1 MELANILRFPE
12 YMNRAE
18 YTKAAGISDNTARNR
33 IKARIVSYLEI
44 DGVCVI
50 NTERSPLKMR
60 FHSGSPE
67 VGHPILE
74 GVGIG
79 ALRELRSVRTYARG
93 KKRRAETFLTAIL
106 SGKIKGVVVGT
117 EVFAYKSELDQL

>member
-18 YTKAAGISDNTARNR
+18 YTKAAGIAENTARNR

-44 DGVCVI
+44 DQVCVI
-50 NTERSPLKMR
+50 NTEKSPLNKR
-60 FHSGSPE
+60 FDSGSPE
-67 VGHPILE
+67 VAHPVLE
-74 GVGIG
+74 GVSLG
-79 ALRELRSVRTYARG
+79 ALRDLRSVRTYARS
-93 KKRRAETFLTAIL
+93 KKRRADTFLTAIL
-106 SGKIKGVVVGT
+106 SGKIRGVVLGS